1 MTANVA
7 KRRIKQGWDD
17 RIFDAVVNVLV
28 LLVCLVVLYPMY
40 FVILASISDPA
51 AVQTGQVLLLPKGV
65 SFSAYRHIASDT
77 RVWTGY
83 LNTIIYAFFGTLLGT
98 ILTVGGGYALSRKD
112 LVGRNFI
119 MKMMVFTMYF
129 SGGLVPT
136 YMVVR
141 DLNLI
146 NTYYVLIILGSF
158 SVYNLIVTRT
168 FFASKIPDG
177 LLEAATIDGCG
188 NGRFFFQIVVP
199 LSKEIIAVV
208 VLYIAVYHWN
218 SYFNALIYVSK
229 PKYYPLQMF
238 LREILVSTQSLMS
251 DGADLENQAEMQRLS
266 ETIKYGVIII
276 SSLPILI
283 LYPFLQ
289 RFFIRGVMIGS
300 IKG

>member
-1 MTANVA
+1 MTERTQ
-7 KRRIKQGWDD
+7 KRRIHQGWDD
-17 RIFDAVVNVLV
+17 RLFDLIVNILVV
-28 LLVCLVVLYPMY
+28 LVCLIVLYPMY
-40 FVILASISDPA
+40 FVVLASISNPS
-51 AVQTGQVLLLPKGV
+51 AVQTGQVLLIPRDV
-65 SFSAYRHIASDT
+65 SFSAYKHIAGDS

-83 LNTIIYAFFGTLLGT
+83 LNTILYTFFGTLLGT

-112 LVGRNFI
+112 LVGRNVI

-141 DLNLI
+141 NLGLI
-146 NTYYVLIILGSF
+146 NTYYVLMILGSF
-158 SVYNLIVTRT
+158 SVYNLIITRT
-168 FFASKIPDG
+168 FFASKIPDE
-177 LLEAATIDGCG
+177 LLEAARIDGCG

-251 DGADLENQAEMQRLS
+251 EGADLENQAEMQRLA